1 MISFTNEEKCAMLV
15 AITQI
20 GSIQD
25 SRKDARTVIMM
36 RYQDML
42 GIGTFEMMEYTNT
55 KLDNI
60 MPTLQ
65 AMSSEKKKYYVQMM
79 IALMIED
86 GQIVES
92 ERKAFM
98 TLISACRIPENVVKE
113 AMEETLGRKL

>member
-1 MISFTNEEKCAMLV
+1 MLV

-79 IALMIED
+79 IALMIEY